1 MGPKQR
7 RSELLTKETPYKP
20 YAGKPHVRICAGGA
34 RQLASLPL
42 KRRKVSTLFGRGA
55 VEFCSTSVLV
65 VAGTFAVATTASLS
79 DTIDVTT
86 PCPAAVQ
93 AFDSPCLGKLVSSM
107 IHASATS
114 AKLFRINKRELKT
127 SKKIPNGI

>member
-42 KRRKVSTLFGRGA
+42 KRRAFTAALGGAAAWPLVARAQEAGKPVVGLIDMRSST
-55 VEFCSTSVLV
+55 V
-65 VAGTFAVATTASLS
+65 
-79 DTIDVTT
+79 
-86 PCPAAVQ
+86 
-93 AFDSPCLGKLVSSM
+93 
-107 IHASATS
+107 
-114 AKLFRINKRELKT
+114 
-127 SKKIPNGI
+127 

>member
-42 KRRKVSTLFGRGA
+42 KRRAFIAGLGGAAAWPLVARGQQPVMPLIGYLYSGPPNPNSKTMEAWRRGLGEQGYSEGRNVTIEYRWADNQYDRLPALASDLGA
-55 VEFCSTSVLV
+55 
-65 VAGTFAVATTASLS
+65 AS
-79 DTIDVTT
+79 
-86 PCPAAVQ
+86 Q
-93 AFDSPCLGKLVSSM
+93 
-107 IHASATS
+107 
-114 AKLFRINKRELKT
+114 
-127 SKKIPNGI
+127 

>member
-42 KRRKVSTLFGRGA
+42 NRRKVFNDRRATI
-55 VEFCSTSVLV
+55 EFCSMPVLLL
-65 VAGTFAVATTASLS
+65 TRTY
-79 DTIDVTT
+79 
-86 PCPAAVQ
+86 
-93 AFDSPCLGKLVSSM
+93 
-107 IHASATS
+107 
-114 AKLFRINKRELKT
+114 LK
-127 SKKIPNGI
+127 IA

>member
-42 KRRKVSTLFGRGA
+42 MGWMAPCGIYVPKCWLVGEQQRTGSHPWARLRQ
-55 VEFCSTSVLV
+55 SVW
-65 VAGTFAVATTASLS
+65 
-79 DTIDVTT
+79 I
-86 PCPAAVQ
+86 
-93 AFDSPCLGKLVSSM
+93 
-107 IHASATS
+107 
-114 AKLFRINKRELKT
+114 
-127 SKKIPNGI
+127 